1 MSDLRDNC
9 FRNRREILKLRV
21 FRNGIVVVVAATG
34 NSVSVHG
41 SNEDSSGGGK
51 KNK

>member
-21 FRNGIVVVVAATG
+21 FRNGIVVVAATG
-34 NSVSVHG
+34 NSVGVHG

-51 KNK
+51 KKK